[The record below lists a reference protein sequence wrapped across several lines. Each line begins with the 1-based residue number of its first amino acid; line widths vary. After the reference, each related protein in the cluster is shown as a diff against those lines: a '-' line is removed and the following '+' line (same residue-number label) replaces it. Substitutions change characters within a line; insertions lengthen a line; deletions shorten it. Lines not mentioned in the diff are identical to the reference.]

1 MRSILRFPLL
11 HRVTSKASPLVLLVS
26 CSMAHGQAPVSADA
40 GTAILRLELASA
52 VKVKRG
58 APVTARTVE
67 PLYGSNQVII
77 PAGTFVDGKVVSV
90 IPAARNKR
98 ISAMTHGDFTPL
110 HEAAIK
116 FDSLRFANGTRIPI
130 STSPAQQSADIVHFR
145 SSTAKHVSL
154 ARRLWTDL
162 TNQKNQ
168 AISTVT
174 APGKMDRVEQYVFS
188 QLPWH
193 PERINAGSQYDVTL
207 LHPLALPA
215 GSLDSGKTAT
225 KKETDKLRESATLHA
240 RLEDELSSKTA
251 KADDTVVARVTAPL
265 LDPQGQIEI
274 PQGSLLRGRVL
285 RVHKAKNWGRNG
297 GLRFT
302 FNQVDFPQG
311 TQQQVAGVPA
321 GVDGSK
327 NGSLKLDAEGGVE
340 PDSNKGFMAPLAL
353 GMLATSALLDD
364 EGSLGHTAAAS
375 NGFGLITRLIA
386 ISTGSKMVGGV
397 IGFAATGRTVYA
409 RFIGHGRDVIF
420 PRNSQ
425 VEIEVGPIHKFAP
438 VTAPQ

>member
-1 MRSILRFPLL
+1 MRRISRFPSY
-11 HRVTSKASPLVLLVS
+11 HRFGSVSGLILVLVS
-26 CSMAHGQAPVSADA
+26 YSISHGQAPVSANA
-40 GTAILRLELASA
+40 GTAILRLELSSP
-52 VKVKRG
+52 VKVKMG

-67 PLYGSNQVII
+67 PLYSSNQVII
-77 PAGTFVDGKVVSV
+77 PAGTVVNGKVVSV
-90 IPAARNKR
+90 VPAARNKR
-98 ISAMTHGDFTPL
+98 VSAMTHGDFTPL

-116 FDSLRFANGTRIPI
+116 FDSLRFANGARVPI
-130 STSPAQQSADIVHFR
+130 STSPAQQSSDIVHFR

-154 ARRLWTDL
+154 IRRFWVDL

-168 AISTVT
+168 AVSTVI
-174 APGKMDRVEQYVFS
+174 APGKLDRLEQYAFS

-193 PERINAGSQYDVTL
+193 PERINAGSQYDVSL
-207 LHPLALPA
+207 LEPPSIPSVASPSIAMKEA
-215 GSLDSGKTAT
+215 G
-225 KKETDKLRESATLHA
+225 KLRESATLHA

-251 KADDTVVARVTAPL
+251 KPDDTVVARVTAPL
-265 LDPQGQIEI
+265 LDPQGKVEI

-285 RVHKAKNWGRNG
+285 RAHKAKNWGRNG

-327 NGSLKLDAEGGVE
+327 NGGLKLDAEGGVE
-340 PDSNKGFMAPLAL
+340 PGSNKGFMAPLAL

-375 NGFGLITRLIA
+375 NGFGLITRVIA

-397 IGFAATGRTVYA
+397 IGFAATGRTVYL
-409 RFIGHGRDVIF
+409 RFIGHGRDVVF

-425 VEIEVGPIHKFAP
+425 VEIEVGPIHKFSP
-438 VTAPQ
+438 VAAHP